1 MSNKA
6 LHMPNSNIFYIIFI
20 LKYAKIYENS
30 KRAYYRGAQGCVI
43 VYSCSDKDS
52 FSTVDSWKHRVTNE
66 CGDIPM
72 GKSTSGS
79 FLYYFR
85 LTSGGLF

>member
-1 MSNKA
+1 M
-6 LHMPNSNIFYIIFI
+6 HP
-20 LKYAKIYENS
+20 IYNNENS

-72 GKSTSGS
+72 GKFTSGS
-79 FLYYFR
+79 YPVS
-85 LTSGGLF
+85 SGSLPVSSTNVHLVDGSDC

>member
-1 MSNKA
+1 M
-6 LHMPNSNIFYIIFI
+6 HP
-20 LKYAKIYENS
+20 IYNNENS

-72 GKSTSGS
+72 GKFTSGS
-79 FLYYFR
+79 LPVSSTGLQCPTGE
-85 LTSGGLF
+85 LT